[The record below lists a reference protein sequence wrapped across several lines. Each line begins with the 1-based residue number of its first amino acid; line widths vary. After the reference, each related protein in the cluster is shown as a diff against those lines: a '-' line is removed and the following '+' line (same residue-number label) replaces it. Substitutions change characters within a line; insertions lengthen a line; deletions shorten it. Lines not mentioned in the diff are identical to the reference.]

1 MEPWTS
7 FWEHGH
13 STTFGAFF
21 KDGYDGAI
29 KSWWQ
34 KILLTITPPADILDI
49 GCGNAALLIELLEQ
63 RISGT
68 YTGVDLAGVRLNEVA
83 KQKLKQSTGLSALLK
98 PHTNAEEL
106 PLESESIDL
115 AASVF
120 GIEYS
125 DLQKSLPE
133 AIRVLRPNGVFHA
146 LVHADES
153 VISTMSARALREFQD
168 ADMSAI
174 VTNLR
179 AIDQQLNELRLPARL
194 KQSQSAEAARIQL
207 NGLAQKYMSNL
218 NPDTGNA
225 IMVQFVGDAL
235 KYFKMLKQSDT
246 IRGQYI
252 DGIEA
257 EFQASRQRY
266 KAMAGAAQSETDI
279 AEIKRLL
286 QQQHCTTVMVE
297 KFFADEDQKELGG
310 WHISARK

>member
-7 FWEHGH
+7 FWQHGH

-21 KDGYDGAI
+21 KEGYEGAI
-29 KSWWQ
+29 KSWWR
-34 KILLTITPPADILDI
+34 KILRQTTSPADTLDI
-49 GCGNAALLIELLEQ
+49 GCGNAALLTELLEQ

-98 PHTNAEEL
+98 SHTNAEDL
-106 PLESESIDL
+106 PLKSESIDL

-125 DLQKSLPE
+125 DLRKSLPE

-153 VISTMSARALREFQD
+153 VISTMSARALSEFQD
-168 ADMSAI
+168 ADMGSI
-174 VTNLR
+174 VDNLKV
-179 AIDQQLNELRLPARL
+179 IDQQLNELRVPARL
-194 KQSQSAEAARIQL
+194 KQSRPSEAARINL

-235 KYFKMLKQSDT
+235 KYFKMLNQSDT
-246 IRGQYI
+246 IRAQYI

-266 KAMAGAAQSETDI
+266 TAMAAAAQSETDI
-279 AEIKRLL
+279 MSIRTIL
-286 QQQHCTTVMVE
+286 QQQNCAAVSVE
-297 KFFADEDQKELGG
+297 KFFADEEQRELGG
-310 WHISARK
+310 WHISVHK

>member
-7 FWEHGH
+7 FWDHGH

-34 KILLTITPPADILDI
+34 QILRQTTPPTDVLDI

-63 RISGT
+63 QISGT

-83 KQKLKQSTGLSALLK
+83 KQKLKQSTGLNAQLK
-98 PHTNAEEL
+98 PHTNAEAL
-106 PLESESIDL
+106 PLDSASIDL

-153 VISTMSARALREFQD
+153 VISTMSARALSEFQD

-174 VTNLR
+174 VANLR
-179 AIDQQLNELRLPARL
+179 VIDQQLNELRLPPRL
-194 KQSQSAEAARIQL
+194 KQSQSAEAARMQL

-266 KAMAGAAQSETDI
+266 TAMAAAAQSETDI
-279 AEIKRLL
+279 AEIQKLL
-286 QQQHCTTVMVE
+286 QQQNCAAVTVE

-310 WHISARK
+310 WHISVSK

>member
-34 KILLTITPPADILDI
+34 QILRQTTPPTDVLDI

-63 RISGT
+63 QISGS

-83 KQKLKQSTGLSALLK
+83 KQKLKQSTGLNAQLK

-125 DLQKSLPE
+125 DLQGSY
-133 AIRVLRPNGVFHA
+133 
-146 LVHADES
+146 
-153 VISTMSARALREFQD
+153 
-168 ADMSAI
+168 
-174 VTNLR
+174 
-179 AIDQQLNELRLPARL
+179 L
-194 KQSQSAEAARIQL
+194 KPF
-207 NGLAQKYMSNL
+207 GY
-218 NPDTGNA
+218 
-225 IMVQFVGDAL
+225 
-235 KYFKMLKQSDT
+235 
-246 IRGQYI
+246 
-252 DGIEA
+252 
-257 EFQASRQRY
+257 
-266 KAMAGAAQSETDI
+266 
-279 AEIKRLL
+279 
-286 QQQHCTTVMVE
+286 
-297 KFFADEDQKELGG
+297 
-310 WHISARK
+310 

>member
-7 FWEHGH
+7 FWQHGH

-21 KDGYDGAI
+21 KDGYEGAI
-29 KSWWQ
+29 KSWWR
-34 KILLTITPPADILDI
+34 KILRQTTSPADILDI
-49 GCGNAALLIELLEQ
+49 GCGNAALLTELLEQ

-98 PHTNAEEL
+98 PHTNAEDL
-106 PLESESIDL
+106 PLKSESIDL

-153 VISTMSARALREFQD
+153 VISTMSARALSEFQD
-168 ADMSAI
+168 ADMGSI
-174 VTNLR
+174 VDNLKV
-179 AIDQQLNELRLPARL
+179 IDQQLNELRVPARL
-194 KQSQSAEAARIQL
+194 KQSRPSEAARINL

-218 NPDTGNA
+218 NSDTGNA

-235 KYFKMLKQSDT
+235 KYFKMLNQSDT
-246 IRGQYI
+246 IRAQYI

-266 KAMAGAAQSETDI
+266 TAMAAAAQSETDI
-279 AEIKRLL
+279 MSIRTIL
-286 QQQHCTTVMVE
+286 QQQNCAAVSVE
-297 KFFADEDQKELGG
+297 KFFADEEQRELGG
-310 WHISARK
+310 WHISVHK